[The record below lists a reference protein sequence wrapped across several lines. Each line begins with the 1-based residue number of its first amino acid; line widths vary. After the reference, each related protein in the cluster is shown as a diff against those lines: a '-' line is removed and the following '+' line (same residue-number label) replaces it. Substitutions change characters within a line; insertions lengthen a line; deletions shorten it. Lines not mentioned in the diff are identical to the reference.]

1 MKSTVFIQR
10 WQVAPSFVRGVLK
23 NSRWDVAMVRNNVLS
38 SSGQSGMFCLCGLF
52 FFVCVCLYQRLT
64 GGAESRCSVARKQRR
79 VCCSFSPS
87 ETRGRRNTQNTHLP
101 SSSCDL
107 EQMNTDVLARLFRF
121 HSRTLSTLLHLLDSP
136 PPPRLS
142 STSSASSPSAS
153 SRASVFNLKSICP
166 SAPTASSQPP
176 FSCG

>member
-1 MKSTVFIQR
+1 MSFN
-10 WQVAPSFVRGVLK
+10 QVDSRESFVFV
-23 NSRWDVAMVRNNVLS
+23 VC
-38 SSGQSGMFCLCGLF
+38 FFLC
-52 FFVCVCLYQRLT
+52 VSLYQRLT
-64 GGAESRCSVARKQRR
+64 GGVESRCSVARKQRR

-87 ETRGRRNTQNTHLP
+87 ETRGRLNTQNTHLP

-121 HSRTLSTLLHLLDSP
+121 HSRTLSTLLHFLGSS

-153 SRASVFNLKSICP
+153 SQASVFNLKSVCP
-166 SAPTASSQPP
+166 SAPTASSQTP
-176 FSCG
+176 FSCGWAHEGPFLRGRAHHHHHHHNNLSPLTRVWTL